1 MTYRFIAFCEEIE
14 NFVMEIKAPPS
25 ATFLELHKLIQK
37 NCNYSEQGNH
47 QFLICDDNWRVK
59 EKVHLTDSG
68 SSALD
73 EDLYLMESTF
83 LEDFIEEEGQR
94 IAYIYDITTK
104 KSLLIEHIEN
114 IFGEKVEQ
122 AFVSRQKGFAPL
134 QSSEEFTFISDKSII
149 TAIEGNTAE
158 QSIEELND
166 EDIIGSDDFSEEE
179 LDMEGFEVTDL

>member
-1 MTYRFIAFCEEIE
+1 
-14 NFVMEIKAPPS
+14 
-25 ATFLELHKLIQK
+25 
-37 NCNYSEQGNH
+37 
-47 QFLICDDNWRVK
+47 
-59 EKVHLTDSG
+59 
-68 SSALD
+68 
-73 EDLYLMESTF
+73 MESTF
-83 LEDFIEEEGQR
+83 LEDFIDEEGQR

-158 QSIEELND
+158 QAIEELND